1 MEWEK
6 FNFLYTTIENGNNH
20 FTYVLDSNVVVGLS
34 NFYYQKIKNIDNSKR
49 YEKLYKYLLDKDVIP
64 GIAIRELSW
73 DVEKNKVDPNEEKII
88 AEAMDGLFS
97 SLSRGER
104 IYKPSRNMSFN
115 SIVDNKEANELLI
128 MSFCLLKK
136 LAILYKTER
145 SQTIIY
151 EKLIEFILNEHKML
165 LSYEMILITYWLFG
179 NKKEI
184 KDLLQKLLKINSK
197 DI

>member
-104 IYKPSRNMSFN
+104 IYKP
-115 SIVDNKEANELLI
+115 
-128 MSFCLLKK
+128 C
-136 LAILYKTER
+136 
-145 SQTIIY
+145 
-151 EKLIEFILNEHKML
+151 
-165 LSYEMILITYWLFG
+165 G
-179 NKKEI
+179 NC
-184 KDLLQKLLKINSK
+184 NAVS
-197 DI
+197 